1 MSFYAHLCF
10 EGGKGGEDKEKGKE
24 KEISLKLNILFQGMK
39 PWNSAAD
46 TILQQNCSNEVAK
59 IREPRGSKQLNK

>member
-39 PWNSAAD
+39 P
-46 TILQQNCSNEVAK
+46 
-59 IREPRGSKQLNK
+59 